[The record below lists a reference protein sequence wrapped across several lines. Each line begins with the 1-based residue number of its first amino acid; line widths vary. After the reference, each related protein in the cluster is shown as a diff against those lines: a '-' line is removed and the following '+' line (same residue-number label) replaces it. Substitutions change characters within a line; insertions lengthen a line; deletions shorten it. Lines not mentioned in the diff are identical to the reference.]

1 MYLKRMIHLIESLNY
16 VVMYYTDLCTHWLL
30 YAYVFKRKRHTL
42 DCFNKSEAFS
52 LSLFLSSVFHT
63 FYFHLSQDSVTKTV
77 ECGLGSYVKAKNMTF

>member
-1 MYLKRMIHLIESLNY
+1 MR
-16 VVMYYTDLCTHWLL
+16 LCIIQIRVLTGYCMHT
-30 YAYVFKRKRHTL
+30 YSREKMHTL

-77 ECGLGSYVKAKNMTF
+77 ECGHGSYVKAKKMTF